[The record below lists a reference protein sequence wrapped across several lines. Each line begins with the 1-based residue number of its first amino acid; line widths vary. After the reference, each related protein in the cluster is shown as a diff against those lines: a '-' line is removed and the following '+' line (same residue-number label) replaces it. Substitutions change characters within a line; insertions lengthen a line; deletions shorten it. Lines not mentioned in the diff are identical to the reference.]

1 MTGLGLAGLVQ
12 VILVLDR
19 VIGVI
24 QIPTIGLIDLMRV
37 ILGINII
44 LLISLGYVWGA
55 NAWRFRSKHTMGLF
69 VFSILLLA
77 ENALAFYLF
86 VFHNVLSGWIS
97 NPAFVPLIAQYA
109 MLSIRALEFCGLV
122 FLTWV
127 TWD

>member
-1 MTGLGLAGLVQ
+1 MTGPGLAGLTQ
-12 VILVLDR
+12 VIL
-19 VIGVI
+19 VI

-44 LLISLGYVWGA
+44 LLISLGYVWGT

-86 VFHNVLSGWIS
+86 VFDPTLSHWVETT
-97 NPAFVPLIAQYA
+97 AFVPRPAQIT
-109 MLSIRALEFCGLV
+109 MLSIRVLEFCGLV

>member
-1 MTGLGLAGLVQ
+1 MTGPGLAGLMQ

-24 QIPTIGLIDLMRV
+24 QISAIGLIDLMRV

-44 LLISLGYVWGA
+44 LLISLGYVWGT

-86 VFHNVLSGWIS
+86 VFHNVLSVWIS
-97 NPAFVPLIAQYA
+97 NPTAVPPPAQYA
-109 MLSIRALEFCGLV
+109 MLSIRVLEFCGLV